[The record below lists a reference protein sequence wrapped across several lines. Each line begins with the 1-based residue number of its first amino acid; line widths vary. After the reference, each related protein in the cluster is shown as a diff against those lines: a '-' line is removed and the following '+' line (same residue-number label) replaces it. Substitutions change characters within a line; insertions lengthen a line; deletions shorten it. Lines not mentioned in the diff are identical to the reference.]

1 MISSLEQDKYK
12 ISLKYVAGTEG
23 KKSEQKKKNHVKVIH
38 CKKKKRSFKKK
49 PTERA
54 PNHKS
59 WDNLNYKINKI
70 NIHEAILIKKMKT
83 NIP

>member
-38 CKKKKRSFKKK
+38 CKKKKD
-49 PTERA
+49 
-54 PNHKS
+54 H
-59 WDNLNYKINKI
+59 LKISQLK
-70 NIHEAILIKKMKT
+70 ELLITKAGT
-83 NIP
+83 I